1 MEKLTIKSSR
11 WKHVLLLIASV
22 GFVVAGVAMLAKGN
36 WFGWVA
42 IIFFGS
48 GIPIFIWQI
57 MDARPR
63 LVIDERGVADR
74 TLGVGRIDW
83 GDIVAARVMSISGND
98 FISLEL
104 RDPEKYLSRLSNVK
118 RAMASANR
126 KLGFSDFNL
135 NLSGVDAKTEE
146 VFELLMKFC
155 ELNRPD
161 AAGPSPAHDP
171 GRRQWPRQG

>member
-1 MEKLTIKSSR
+1 MEKLIIRNSR

-22 GFVVAGVAMLAKGN
+22 GFVVAGVAMLVKGN

-48 GIPIFIWQI
+48 GIPLFVWQI

-63 LVIDERGVADR
+63 LVIDEHGVLDR

-83 GDIVAARVMSISGND
+83 LDIEVAQVMSIAGND
-98 FISLEL
+98 FIALEL
-104 RDPEKYLSRLSNVK
+104 RDPEKYWGRLSSVK

-126 KLGFSDFNL
+126 RLGFSDFNL
-135 NLSGVDAKTEE
+135 NLSGVEARTDE
-146 VFELLMKFC
+146 VFELVMKFC
-155 ELNRPD
+155 ERARLD
-161 AAGPSPAHDP
+161 AAAKPPAREP
-171 GRRQWPRQG
+171 EGGGR